1 MSYQDS
7 PFPAEAFSGLAAME
21 SSHWWFRARNQILLW
36 ILSTKIRPKIN
47 YLEVGCG
54 TGFVLEAVARKF
66 SWLNLEATEYYG
78 AGLHVAKQRTPS
90 CLFREMDALV
100 MNDCNRYECIGCFD
114 VLEHIENDEVV
125 ISNFYQALQPS
136 GSLILTV
143 PQHLWLWSAA
153 DDFAHHMRRYSRREM
168 FTKLR
173 RVGFKITYASS
184 FVSLLLPLM
193 AAQRFGG
200 PRKAT
205 EDYTINDI
213 LDVNPILDRILYVT
227 MLLEF
232 ALLKLGIRF
241 PAGGSLVV
249 VAFKP

>member
-7 PFPAEAFSGLAAME
+7 PFPVEAFSDLAAIE
-21 SSHWWFRARNQILLW
+21 ASHWWFRARNQILMW

-66 SWLNLEATEYYG
+66 PSLRLEATEYYD
-78 AGLHVAKQRTPS
+78 AGLNVAKQRTPS
-90 CLFREMDALV
+90 CQFREMDAIA
-100 MNDCNRYECIGCFD
+100 MSDCDRYECIGCFD
-114 VLEHIENDEVV
+114 VLEHIQNDERV
-125 ISNFYQALQPS
+125 ISNFYQALQS
-136 GSLILTV
+136 NGILVLTV
-143 PQHLWLWSAA
+143 PQHQWLWSAA
-153 DDFAHHMRRYSRREM
+153 DDFAHHMRRYSHNEILA
-168 FTKLR
+168 KLR

-193 AAQRFGG
+193 TAQRFSN
-200 PRKAT
+200 PRKAAK
-205 EDYTINDI
+205 EYTIRDI
-213 LDVNPILDRILYVT
+213 LDVNPILNQILYAT

-232 ALLKLGIRF
+232 ALLKLGIRC

-249 VAFKP
+249 VALKP